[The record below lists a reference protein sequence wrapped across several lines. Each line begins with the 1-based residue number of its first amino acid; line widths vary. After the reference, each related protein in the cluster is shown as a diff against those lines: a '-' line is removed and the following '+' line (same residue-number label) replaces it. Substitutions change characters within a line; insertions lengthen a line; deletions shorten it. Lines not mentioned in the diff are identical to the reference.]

1 MCSSYGYS
9 FTFNGGGFYTS
20 RLIVKDSKGD
30 STYKDINITVCHVV
44 SIADQDINIGPNSSY
59 SISFYAYTG
68 DTLTFSAWVVN
79 GNDISYLEV
88 TDGNNTME
96 FIM

>member
-1 MCSSYGYS
+1 M
-9 FTFNGGGFYTS
+9 
-20 RLIVKDSKGD
+20 
-30 STYKDINITVCHVV
+30 
-44 SIADQDINIGPNSSY
+44 SIADQYINIGPSSSY

-68 DTLTFSAWVVN
+68 DTLIFSAWVVN

>member
-1 MCSSYGYS
+1 
-9 FTFNGGGFYTS
+9 
-20 RLIVKDSKGD
+20 
-30 STYKDINITVCHVV
+30 V

-68 DTLTFSAWVVN
+68 DTLIFSAWVVN